1 MTLDSAGTSEKTRTK
16 LIEIVFS
23 SFRNPAPAPAAAPYI
38 YPGKR
43 ERGER
48 KKILVTIF
56 CASVAAGPIFLF
68 VRPLFSH
75 LFFPIRLS
83 AGAPLN

>member
-1 MTLDSAGTSEKTRTK
+1 MTLDSAGTSEKTWTK

-23 SFRNPAPAPAAAPYI
+23 SFRNPAAPAAAPYI
-38 YPGKR
+38 YLGKR